1 MNSSLPILFKTKN
14 SFPGQQE
21 DEEVIFVIRR
31 HPLYISIKIILI
43 TVIALTPIALWMYY
57 AQLVNAR
64 GLTPAA
70 LLGVVLWAALLWQAA
85 FYALT
90 MYTLDV
96 WIVSN
101 KRIILSS
108 QIGFFNRTISE
119 LHLSRIQDISVSTN
133 GVIQTFLHF
142 GDLEVQTAG
151 SEEHFNF
158 LQIPHPERVKDEI
171 MRLSGTHRNPL
182 HV

>member
-1 MNSSLPILFKTKN
+1 MNSALPILFKTKN

-31 HPLYISIKIILI
+31 HPLYITIKIILI
-43 TVIALTPIALWMYY
+43 TIFALVPVALWVHYAPLVNAHNLTPIT
-57 AQLVNAR
+57 
-64 GLTPAA
+64 LT
-70 LLGVVLWAALLWQAA
+70 GVALWAALLWQAA

-101 KRIILSS
+101 KRIIQSS

-119 LHLSRIQDISVSTN
+119 LHLSRIQDISVSTH
-133 GVIQTFLHF
+133 GILQTFLRF

-158 LQIPHPERVKDEI
+158 LQIPRPERVKDEI